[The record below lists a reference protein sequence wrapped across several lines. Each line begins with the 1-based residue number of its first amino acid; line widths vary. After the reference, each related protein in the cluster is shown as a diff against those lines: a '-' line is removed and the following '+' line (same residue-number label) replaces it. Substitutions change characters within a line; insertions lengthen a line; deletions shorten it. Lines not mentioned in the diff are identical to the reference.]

1 MAKHNKKRNVGLL
14 HEQLIRY
21 TSQNLV
27 SGNKS
32 RANLAIKILD
42 TNFKQGSE
50 LYKEFRLFNALVHT
64 SVPTKDLA
72 RQIIDESRIACINH
86 DANKLRSEK
95 SNLIKE
101 INHSINSTNFYGR
114 KINQYRI
121 FATVQ
126 ALLNEWRG
134 AQRLGPDEIVKYE
147 SLLEVWLN
155 REAPD
160 KSLEKNP
167 DANPLTLQIMIEKF
181 NKKYKSVLNQEQIGL
196 IEACLDGDQVLIE
209 KHVINIKRSAKKS
222 IDKFYQTCSNEILK
236 KKRSLVEQKIE
247 SLDHNT
253 ADETITKA
261 MMISSLIKEM
271 EEKDEQ

>member
-21 TSQNLV
+21 ASQNLV

-32 RANLAIKILD
+32 QANLAIKILD
-42 TNFKQGSE
+42 TNFNQGSE

-64 SVPTKDLA
+64 TVPTKVLA

-86 DANKLRSEK
+86 DSSRLRSEK

-101 INHSINSTNFYGR
+101 INHTISSSNFYGK
-114 KINQYRI
+114 KISQYKI

-134 AQRLGPDEIVKYE
+134 AQKLGPDEIVRYE
-147 SLLEVWLN
+147 NLLETWLN
-155 REAPD
+155 RDSLEN
-160 KSLEKNP
+160 SLEKNP

-181 NKKYKSVLNQEQIGL
+181 NKKYKSILNHEQIEL
-196 IEACLDGDQVLIE
+196 IEACLSGDNNLIE
-209 KHVINIKRSAKKS
+209 KHIIRIKDSAKKS
-222 IDKFYQTCSNEILK
+222 IDRFYQTCDNEILK
-236 KKRSLVEQKIE
+236 KKRSLVEQKI
-247 SLDHNT
+247 SALDHNT

-261 MMISSLIKEM
+261 MMISSLVKEM
-271 EEKDEQ
+271 EEKDE